1 MDTDSVNRGLTLAA
15 NVGVLGGLIL
25 VAFQINQN
33 TQITRAQ
40 ITNDYYLADM
50 QLELAMM
57 GDDPASSWTKAVYT
71 PNDLTNEDAA
81 VVDRY
86 FNFGLV
92 QIQRLQK
99 MHELGLADEDWENRI
114 DYLGWHLGNEVG
126 RRWWAY
132 SKEGFPDDFVQTVD
146 EVLTISEHR
155 DNQDLLDALM
165 PQTDAAPNE

>member
-1 MDTDSVNRGLTLAA
+1 MDTDKVNRGLTFVA

-33 TQITRAQ
+33 TEITKAQ
-40 ITNDYYLADM
+40 IANDYYLADM

-57 GDDPASSWTKAVYT
+57 GDNPANSWTKAIYT

-86 FNFGLV
+86 FNYGLV

-99 MHELGLADEDWENRI
+99 MHELGLADADWENRI
-114 DYLGWHLGNEVG
+114 GYLGWHLGNEVG

-132 SKEGFPDDFVQTVD
+132 NKEGFPDDFVQTVD
-146 EVLTISEHR
+146 EVLASGEHR
-155 DNQDLLDALM
+155 DNQDLLDSLM
-165 PQTDAAPNE
+165 PQAEATGNQ

>member
-1 MDTDSVNRGLTLAA
+1 MDTDRINRGLTLAA

-25 VAFQINQN
+25 VAYQINQN
-33 TQITRAQ
+33 TEITKAQ
-40 ITNDYYLADM
+40 IANDYYLADM

-86 FNFGLV
+86 FNYGLV

-114 DYLGWHLGNEVG
+114 GYLGWHLGNEVG

-132 SKEGFPDDFVQTVD
+132 SKEGYPDDFVQTVD
-146 EVLTISEHR
+146 EVLAISDHKGNR
-155 DNQDLLDALM
+155 DLLDAMM
-165 PQTDAAPNE
+165 PEAIVEQN

>member
-1 MDTDSVNRGLTLAA
+1 MNSDKLSDWLTLSA
-15 NVGVLGGLIL
+15 NLGVIAGLVL
-25 VAFQINQN
+25 VAIQIHQY
-33 TQITRAQ
+33 TQITKAQ

-57 GDDPASSWTKAVYT
+57 GENPAASWIKAVYT

-99 MHELGLADEDWENRI
+99 MYELGLADDDWEGRI
-114 DYLGWHLGNEVG
+114 NYLGWHLGNEVG

-132 SKEGFPDDFVQTVD
+132 SKESFPEDFVQTVD
-146 EVLTISEHR
+146 KVLITGS
-155 DNQDLLDALM
+155 DTYNQDLLDSLL
-165 PQTDAAPNE
+165 QQSDAAQNR

>member
-1 MDTDSVNRGLTLAA
+1 MDTDKVNRGLTLGA
-15 NVGVLGGLIL
+15 NVGVLAGLIL
-25 VAFQINQN
+25 VAFQIHQN
-33 TQITRAQ
+33 TEITKAQ

-57 GDDPASSWTKAVYT
+57 GDNPATSWTKAIYT
-71 PNDLTNEDAA
+71 PNDLTNVDAA

-86 FNFGLV
+86 FNYGLV

-99 MHELGLADEDWENRI
+99 MHELGLADDDWENRI
-114 DYLGWHLGNEVG
+114 GYLGWHFGNEVG

-132 SKEGFPDDFVQTVD
+132 SKEGFPNDFIETVD
-146 EVLTISEHR
+146 EVLAIGEHR

-165 PQTDAAPNE
+165 PQPDATRND